1 MKKSLLLI
9 VICCSVGLATS
20 CHETGIYESSAER
33 EQVSSDFSTKQKL
46 LPAVSMEIDPA
57 YSHTIKEALEF
68 LYAYMPL
75 ADVVDYP
82 LAFYKMNVEYA
93 LRARDEMPWGK
104 EVPAQLFRHFVLPVR
119 VNNEALDESRMIFY
133 EALKE
138 RVRNLPLK
146 EAILEV
152 NHWCHEKVVYTASDM
167 RTSSPLATM
176 KTAYGR
182 CGEESTFLVAAL
194 RAVGIPA
201 RQVYT
206 PRWAHTD
213 DNHAW
218 VEAWADGEWYFM
230 GACEPEP
237 VLNLGW
243 FNAPASRGLLMHTKV
258 FGRYNGPEQVITQ
271 TANYTEI
278 AVTDTYAETA
288 EVKVKVVDTAG
299 KPVGNAR
306 VEFKIFNYAEFYTV
320 ADLRTDSLGSVGFK
334 AGKGDM
340 LVWATD
346 GKMHGFE
353 KVRFGAASEVKLV
366 LNRAPGA
373 QQAAAFELVPP
384 PEAPVLPEV
393 SAEQRALNS
402 WRMAEEDSI
411 RTHYVA
417 GFPDLKKAGEQLSA
431 LGYSAELAPLIVA
444 SRGNSATLFSFL
456 KEATGEQ
463 RPVAVR
469 LLQLLSAKDL
479 RDSSP
484 AVLRDHLQQSMPYRL
499 RNGQPDPWFDYI
511 LNPRVEFEML
521 TPYRSALRASVGD
534 ALAAAFR
541 TAPVSL
547 VQWCAREIQLSTTYH
562 TERIIQSPAGV
573 WTAKASDP
581 LSRDIFFV
589 ALARSLG
596 IPAWRNAVDG
606 RLYYVDYS
614 ANPEKGE
621 VKEAVLSLQSVAV
634 QPVGRLQLRYQRN
647 PRLEDPRYG
656 THFTLSKYDNGSYKL
671 LNFDESKVTWS
682 NTFAWGGAPLA
693 AGDYML
699 TTGTRLANGAVLSHL
714 SFFRIEPRWTTTMP
728 LVMRDDPEKVQVI
741 GSFNSEN
748 KYLHHPAS
756 AVKDA
761 AGELRT
767 VLQTTGRGYY
777 ALAVLGVGQEPTN
790 HALRD
795 IARLGKEFEKWGRP
809 IVLLFP
815 DNPQAKVYNPQEFP
829 GLPSTISYGTD
840 KNNVILKE
848 LLANLKLNSYGG
860 LPVIII
866 ADTFNRV
873 VFVSQGYSIGVGDK
887 MLKAIGG
894 L

>member
-1 MKKSLLLI
+1 MNKFLYVIFSASLAL
-9 VICCSVGLATS
+9 SS
-20 CHETGIYESSAER
+20 CAPDGIFDSAAELD
-33 EQVSSDFSTKQKL
+33 QVYADLSTRQKL
-46 LPAVSMEIDPA
+46 IPSVSPEIDPA
-57 YSHTIKEALEF
+57 DSRAVKEALAF

-82 LAFYKMNVEYA
+82 QAFYRMNVNYS

-104 EVPAQLFRHFVLPVR
+104 QIPAQLFRHFVLPVR

-133 EALKE
+133 EALKD
-138 RVRNLPLK
+138 RVKNLPLK
-146 EAILEV
+146 DAILEV
-152 NHWCHEKVVYTASDM
+152 NHWCHEKVIYAPSDM
-167 RTSSPLATM
+167 RTSSPLATL
-176 KTAYGR
+176 KSAYGR

-218 VEAWADGEWYFM
+218 VEAWAGGEWFFM

-258 FGRYNGPEQVITQ
+258 FGRYSGPEQLITQ

-278 AVTDTYAETA
+278 AVTDTYAATA
-288 EVKVKVVDTAG
+288 EVTVQVVDVEG
-299 KPVGNAR
+299 KPVKNAR

-320 ADLRTDSLGSVGFK
+320 ADLRADSTGTVRFR

-346 GKMHGFE
+346 GTKHGIAKAGFGTTSVL
-353 KVRFGAASEVKLV
+353 KVV
-366 LNRAPGA
+366 LNRTSGIQPSL
-373 QQAAAFELVPP
+373 AFELVPP

-393 SAEQRALNS
+393 SAEQRALNTR
-402 WRMAEEDSI
+402 RMAAEDSI
-411 RTHYVA
+411 RGEYVA
-417 GFPDLKKAGEQLSA
+417 SFPDLKKAESLLASI
-431 LGYSAELAPLIVA
+431 GYGPETAPLLVA
-444 SRGNSATLFSFL
+444 SRGNWATLISFL
-456 KEATGEQ
+456 KEAKGDKQ
-463 RPVAVR
+463 AVAVR
-469 LLQLLSAKDL
+469 LLQLLSPKDL
-479 RDSSP
+479 RDCS
-484 AVLRDHLQQSMPYRL
+484 AEVLRDHLLQAMPYRQI
-499 RNGQPDPWFDYI
+499 NGQPNPWFDYI

-521 TPYRSALRASVGD
+521 TPYRSALQTSVGD
-534 ALAAAFR
+534 ALGAAFR

-547 VQWCAREIQLSTTYH
+547 VEWCAREIILSTTYH
-562 TERIIQSPAGV
+562 TPRIIQSPVGV
-573 WTAKASDP
+573 WKAKVSDP

-589 ALARSLG
+589 SLARSLG
-596 IPAWRNAVDG
+596 IPAWRDAVDG
-606 RLYYVDYS
+606 RLYYVDFS
-614 ANPEKGE
+614 LNPDKGD
-621 VKEAVLSLQSVAV
+621 VKEAILSPRPDTSVA
-634 QPVGRLQLRYQRN
+634 GRLILRYQRT

-656 THFTLSKYDNGSYKL
+656 THFTLSKYENGTYTL
-671 LNFDESKVTWS
+671 LNFDDSKVTWS
-682 NTFAWGGAPLA
+682 NTFAWGGAALA

-699 TTGTRLANGAVLSHL
+699 TTGTRLANGSVLSHL
-714 SFFRIEPRWTTTMP
+714 SFFRIEPRYTTAVQ
-728 LVMRDDPEKVQVI
+728 LVMRNDPEKVQVI

-748 KYLHHPAS
+748 QYLPLESSTAEGMKS
-756 AVKDA
+756 AGKP
-761 AGELRT
+761 GTL
-767 VLQTTGRGYY
+767 LQTTGRGYY
-777 ALAVLGVGQEPTN
+777 VLAVLGVGQEPTN

-795 IARLGKEFEKWGRP
+795 IAKLGAQFEQWGRP

-815 DNPQAKVYNPQEFP
+815 DNPHAKVFNPQEFP
-829 GLPSTISYGTD
+829 GLPSTIRYGTD

-887 MLKAIGG
+887 LLKTISN

>member
-1 MKKSLLLI
+1 MKKVLVFTLMVMVAI
-9 VICCSVGLATS
+9 TS
-20 CHETGIYESSAER
+20 CRRAGIFDSAAER
-33 EQVSSDFSTKQKL
+33 EQVFTDLSTKQKL
-46 LPAVSMEIDPA
+46 LPAVSMEVDASYP
-57 YSHTIKEALEF
+57 TNVKDALAF

-75 ADVVDYP
+75 ADVVDYSP
-82 LAFYKMNVEYA
+82 AFYKMNVDYS
-93 LRARDEMPWGK
+93 LRARDEMPWG
-104 EVPAQLFRHFVLPVR
+104 EQIPAQLFRHFVLPVR

-133 EALKE
+133 EALKD
-138 RVRNLPLK
+138 RVKNLTLK
-146 EAILEV
+146 DAILEV
-152 NHWCHEKVVYTASDM
+152 NHWCHEKVVYTPSDM
-167 RTSSPLATM
+167 RTSSPLATL

-194 RAVGIPA
+194 RSVGIPA

-218 VEAWADGEWYFM
+218 VEAWADGKWFFV

-258 FGRYNGPEQVITQ
+258 FGRYAGPEQVITQ

-278 AVTDTYAETA
+278 AVTDTYAPTA
-288 EVKVKVVDTAG
+288 AVTVQVVDATG
-299 KPVGNAR
+299 KPVKNAR

-320 ADLRTDSLGSVGFK
+320 ADLRADSTGKVQFR

-346 GKMHGFE
+346 GKMHGIAKASFGSTPDL
-353 KVRFGAASEVKLV
+353 KVV
-366 LNRAPGA
+366 LDRTSAA
-373 QQAAAFELVPP
+373 QQALAFEMVPP

-393 SAEQRALNS
+393 TDEQRAINS
-402 WRMAEEDSI
+402 RRMAEEDSI
-411 RTHYVA
+411 RAVYVA
-417 GFPDLKKAGEQLSA
+417 GFPDLKKAESQLSA
-431 LGYSAELAPLIVA
+431 LGYGPELAPLIVA
-444 SRGNSATLFSFL
+444 SRGNSSTLFSFL
-456 KEATGEQ
+456 KEASGEQ

-469 LLQLLSAKDL
+469 LLQLLSQKDL
-479 RDSSP
+479 RDIS
-484 AVLRDHLQQSMPYRL
+484 ADVLRDHLQQAMPFRL
-499 RNGQPDPWFDYI
+499 VNGQPNPWFDFI

-534 ALAAAFR
+534 ALSAAFR
-541 TAPVSL
+541 SAPVSM
-547 VQWCAREIQLSTTYH
+547 VEWCAREIQLSTTYH
-562 TERIIQSPAGV
+562 TERIIQSPHGV
-573 WTAKASDP
+573 WKAKVSDP

-596 IPAWRNAVDG
+596 IPAWRDAVDG
-606 RLYYVDYS
+606 RLFYVDFTADS
-614 ANPEKGE
+614 VKGE
-621 VKEAVLSLQSVAV
+621 VKEAVLSP
-634 QPVGRLQLRYQRN
+634 QPAPAQAPGRLILRYQRS
-647 PRLEDPRYG
+647 PRLDDPRYG
-656 THFTLSKYDNGSYKL
+656 THFTLSRYENGTYKL
-671 LNFDESKVTWS
+671 LNFDDSKVSWS

-699 TTGTRLANGAVLSHL
+699 TTGTRLANGSVLSHL
-714 SFFRIEPRWTTTMP
+714 SFFRIEPRRTTAVQ
-728 LVMRDDPEKVQVI
+728 LVMREDPEKVQVI

-748 KYLHHPAS
+748 KYLYH
-756 AVKDA
+756 AVVPEKA
-761 AGELRT
+761 AGGELRSL
-767 VLQTTGRGYY
+767 LQTTGRGYY

-795 IARLGKEFEKWGRP
+795 IAKLGKQFEQWGRP

-815 DNPQAKVYNPQEFP
+815 DNPQAKAFNPQEFP

-848 LLANLKLNSYGG
+848 LLANLKLSSYGG

-887 MLKAIGG
+887 MMKTITNL
-894 L
+894 